1 MKTAGYNLFFYRIYF
16 LLLYT
21 IGYNIKSLY
30 KLKIT
35 FEENDAGFQYGTEIK
50 GRQDYE
56 EDHTN
61 KFIEKAK
68 PAK

>member
-1 MKTAGYNLFFYRIYF
+1 
-16 LLLYT
+16 
-21 IGYNIKSLY
+21 
-30 KLKIT
+30 LKIT